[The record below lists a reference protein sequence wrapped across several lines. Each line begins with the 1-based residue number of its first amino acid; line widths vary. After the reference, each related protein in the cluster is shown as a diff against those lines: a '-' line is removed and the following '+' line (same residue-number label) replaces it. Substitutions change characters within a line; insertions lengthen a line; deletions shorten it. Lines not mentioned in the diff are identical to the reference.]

1 MRRRQRGTANR
12 RVGILC
18 IVRRPIFSASPKSE
32 KLSPSDTVESP
43 DAAEAARRARNRDE
57 DRSLTFDQIK
67 AKYEGRIYSLIYRM
81 VNDPDDAQDLTV
93 ETFLNAWRHWGRFRG
108 DAQVYT
114 WLYQIAVNNCK
125 NRFKQRDRQRG
136 REVMS
141 LDEGIET
148 DSGEVGREVAD
159 WSAAPERLLM
169 DKELLQ
175 KLQEAVESLAPEY
188 REVLIL
194 AQYDGLPYEE
204 IAKILGLTEPTVKT
218 RLHRARLKVR
228 QRLEPYYQGW
238 MASDR
243 RQGE

>member
-1 MRRRQRGTANR
+1 M
-12 RVGILC
+12 
-18 IVRRPIFSASPKSE
+18 RRPIFSAAPKTE
-32 KLSPSDTVESP
+32 KLSSDDAVESP
-43 DAAEAARRARNRDE
+43 DADEAARRARNRDE
-57 DRSLTFDQIK
+57 DRNLSFDQIK

-141 LDEGIET
+141 LDDSIET
-148 DSGEVGREVAD
+148 DSGEMGREVAD
-159 WSAAPERLLM
+159 WTAAPERLLM
-169 DKELLQ
+169 DKELMQ
-175 KLQEAVESLAPEY
+175 KLQEAVASLAPEY

-238 MASDR
+238 MASGR

>member
-1 MRRRQRGTANR
+1 MRP
-12 RVGILC
+12 
-18 IVRRPIFSASPKSE
+18 PISQNPGNSE
-32 KLSPSDTVESP
+32 KLSPEGAVTLP
-43 DAAEAARRARNRDE
+43 DAEAAARRARNRDE
-57 DRSLTFDQIK
+57 DRTLTFDQIK

-125 NRFKQRDRQRG
+125 NRFKQRDRKRG

-141 LDEGIET
+141 LDDSIAT

-175 KLQEAVESLAPEY
+175 KLQEAVDSLTPEY
-188 REVLIL
+188 RDVLVL
-194 AQYDGLPYEE
+194 AQYEGMPYEE
-204 IAKILGLTEPTVKT
+204 IARVLGLTEPTVKT

-243 RQGE
+243 RRGE

>member
-1 MRRRQRGTANR
+1 MQGSEATATFP
-12 RVGILC
+12 VGILSN
-18 IVRRPIFSASPKSE
+18 VPPSFAQNPGNSE
-32 KLSPSDTVESP
+32 KLSPEGAVSSAE
-43 DAAEAARRARNRDE
+43 AEAAEKRARNRDE
-57 DRSLTFDQIK
+57 DKTLSFDQIK

-93 ETFLNAWRHWGRFRG
+93 ETFVNAWRHWGRFRG

-141 LDEGIET
+141 LDNSIET
-148 DSGEVGREVAD
+148 DSGEVTREVAD

-169 DKELLQ
+169 DKELQQ
-175 KLQEAVESLAPEY
+175 KLQEAIDSLEPGY
-188 REVLIL
+188 RDVLIL
-194 AQYDGLPYEE
+194 AQYEGLPYEE
-204 IAKILGLTEPTVKT
+204 IAKLLGLTEPTVKT

-243 RQGE
+243 RRGE

>member
-1 MRRRQRGTANR
+1 
-12 RVGILC
+12 
-18 IVRRPIFSASPKSE
+18 
-32 KLSPSDTVESP
+32 
-43 DAAEAARRARNRDE
+43 
-57 DRSLTFDQIK
+57 
-67 AKYEGRIYSLIYRM
+67 M